1 MGESVIKGKNRRKES
16 GFSLA
21 YLVREA
27 DTNISGKEQEEV
39 MRGSS
44 ERRHRREG
52 LGIHI
57 EREKI
62 GGRKKVWEADF
73 SVEKRCSSLEP
84 IN

>member
-1 MGESVIKGKNRRKES
+1 ME
-16 GFSLA
+16 
-21 YLVREA
+21 REKKR
-27 DTNISGKEQEEV
+27 GG